1 MTLHTIVILKEME
14 IRNTLRRLIFM
25 LYTLF
30 FTVTDT
36 AAECEI
42 DDRGFGK
49 MTTKRYSHIVMNVQ
63 KRLTTDHC

>member
-1 MTLHTIVILKEME
+1 MTLHTIVISKEME
-14 IRNTLRRLIFM
+14 IRNTLCRLIFM

-42 DDRGFGK
+42 DRE
-49 MTTKRYSHIVMNVQ
+49 V
-63 KRLTTDHC
+63 LEE